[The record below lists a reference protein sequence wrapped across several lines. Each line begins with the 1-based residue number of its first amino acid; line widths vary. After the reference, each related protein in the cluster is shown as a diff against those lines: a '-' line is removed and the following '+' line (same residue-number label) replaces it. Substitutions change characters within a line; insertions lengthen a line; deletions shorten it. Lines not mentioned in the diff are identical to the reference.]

1 LPNGQNLNVEFYIY
15 ESIKLGGVVLPQ
27 IKFYLLDM
35 SPGVI
40 LGMQFL
46 HSRSATVD
54 FASRLL
60 TIRYAGKEAH
70 VFGISSPTTSFG
82 LDHDVL
88 NHISTL

>member
-1 LPNGQNLNVEFYIY
+1 LKVEFYIF
-15 ESIKLGGVVLPQ
+15 ENVKLGGVLLPQ
-27 IKFYLLDM
+27 VKFYLLDM

-46 HSRSATVD
+46 HGRSATVD

-70 VFGISSPTTSFG
+70 VFGLEHPTTSFG
-82 LDHDVL
+82 ISSEVL
-88 NHISTL
+88 NGISSLTCS